1 MSDLFDILVAN
12 EAFKYLVSEHSKKYI
27 RLAWK
32 NNTYITIL
40 GSEGTKKS
48 FIKNWVPQYGRFV
61 RCILFY
67 DFFNWL
73 SFSHFEPIAQ
83 WQ

>member
-40 GSEGTKKS
+40 GSEGTKKNIYKKLGAPIWS
-48 FIKNWVPQYGRFV
+48 ICSMHIVLRF
-61 RCILFY
+61 F
-67 DFFNWL
+67 
-73 SFSHFEPIAQ
+73 
-83 WQ
+83 

>member
-40 GSEGTKKS
+40 GSEEQ
-48 FIKNWVPQYGRFV
+48 KNH
-61 RCILFY
+61 L
-67 DFFNWL
+67 
-73 SFSHFEPIAQ
+73 
-83 WQ
+83 